1 MTIRRPT
8 QDDLRRL
15 AEANNFDIT
24 DAEMDARG
32 NGTHEIRN
40 WIAIAGAVNGAKG
53 EVLMYENAM
62 GCGSGMMRY
71 HLA

>member
-1 MTIRRPT
+1 VC
-8 QDDLRRL
+8 
-15 AEANNFDIT
+15 DIT

-40 WIAIAGAVNGAKG
+40 WIAVAGAVNGAKG
-53 EVLMYENAM
+53 EVIMYENAM

-71 HLA
+71 HMA